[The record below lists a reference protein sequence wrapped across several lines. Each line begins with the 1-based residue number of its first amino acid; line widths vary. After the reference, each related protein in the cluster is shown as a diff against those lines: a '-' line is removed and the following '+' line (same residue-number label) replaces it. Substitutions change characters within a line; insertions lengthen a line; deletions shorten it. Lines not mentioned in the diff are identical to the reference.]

1 MVIAWGSLDW
11 KYFLDLLAHRLLS
24 VFPILISLLV
34 TRVYTV
40 LFPSV
45 HGICMGKIMS
55 LQGVQ
60 LHNDSEFQEEIW
72 VILSSYQIEFLVA
85 IEFIILSVLKVNTL
99 LCLIAGVWHQFE
111 LLSTPLQECQRTG
124 VLKASINPV

>member
-24 VFPILISLLV
+24 VFPILISFLV

-40 LFPSV
+40 LFPL
-45 HGICMGKIMS
+45 ICMGIIMS

-60 LHNDSEFQEEIW
+60 LHDDSELQEEIW
-72 VILSSYQIEFLVA
+72 IILRSYQIEFLVA

-99 LCLIAGVWHQFE
+99 RRLFAGCVA
-111 LLSTPLQECQRTG
+111 P
-124 VLKASINPV
+124 I